1 MNFERLINKYLDG
14 TISSKELQQLEH
26 LLQAPE
32 NMTALRHTLEIRSH
46 IHDDLLQ
53 LVPPSPLSERTR
65 AAAAAQFASLQRPQ
79 PIPPIIHTEP
89 KRRKGILPFRVAA
102 GALVAVWLTT
112 MLALTPTMLRDNQGD
127 RTAANQTVQT
137 APPSTPL
144 ANAGR
149 TARGSFRT
157 AKRKSATANQQLAAA
172 VIVPQSVPSTPIVTA
187 PAATDSST
195 LQAAEQA
202 PPPLVEMP
210 PSLVSSL
217 GVIPP
222 QALHSNGRDQD
233 QGNGQIIPPN
243 GIDAPP
249 VAPQHPTPGNR
260 LFAVGVAIGSG
271 NVNKLPAANVLMQ
284 NTYYFAFSLTKETR
298 VGVEMGASTF
308 YQKPTVGQGGDG
320 FAKGMVGDPG
330 MGAKGPTGPG
340 IAPPPIPGGTSTT
353 EQEPERSV
361 TYGAIFYDRRLS
373 VARSLDLCGR
383 VTVGAADN
391 ALLGNLR
398 AYLAYSPSN
407 NVTLT
412 AGIGGAGLYNITNA
426 RGENS
431 VNYGVYYGIETGF

>member
-26 LLQAPE
+26 LLQIPE

-137 APPSTPL
+137 APPTAPI
-144 ANAGR
+144 ADAGR

-157 AKRKSATANQQLAAA
+157 VKRKSGTANQQLAAA
-172 VIVPQSVPSTPIVTA
+172 VIAPEVLPSTPIVTA
-187 PAATDSST
+187 PAATDNST
-195 LQAAEQA
+195 PQAAEQA
-202 PPPLVEMP
+202 PPPLATAP

-217 GVIPP
+217 GTIPP
-222 QALHSNGRDQD
+222 EALQGNGRNEG
-233 QGNGQIIPPN
+233 QGNGQITPAH

-249 VAPQHPTPGNR
+249 VATQPPTPGNR

-284 NTYYFAFSLTKETR
+284 NT
-298 VGVEMGASTF
+298 
-308 YQKPTVGQGGDG
+308 
-320 FAKGMVGDPG
+320 
-330 MGAKGPTGPG
+330 
-340 IAPPPIPGGTSTT
+340 
-353 EQEPERSV
+353 
-361 TYGAIFYDRRLS
+361 
-373 VARSLDLCGR
+373 
-383 VTVGAADN
+383 
-391 ALLGNLR
+391 
-398 AYLAYSPSN
+398 
-407 NVTLT
+407 
-412 AGIGGAGLYNITNA
+412 
-426 RGENS
+426 
-431 VNYGVYYGIETGF
+431 